1 MSSSPLWP
9 TGSTLPSRSTIL
21 AHACGISVPTVLRRV
36 PIGSSVKALKHV
48 GLASVSP
55 YDDVNSLMPSFDT
68 SCSIRYRGTGAP
80 AMIPVR
86 SLSLDA
92 SRVAASG
99 SARSVS
105 NMAGTPCS
113 AVHCSSWI
121 ARIVAGPS
129 NTSAG

>member
-1 MSSSPLWP
+1 M
-9 TGSTLPSRSTIL
+9 
-21 AHACGISVPTVLRRV
+21 SVPTVLSRV
-36 PIGSSVKALKHV
+36 WIGSSVKALKHV

-55 YDDVNSLMPSFDT
+55 YDDVNSAMPSLDT

-86 SLSLDA
+86 SRSADA
-92 SRVAASG
+92 SRAAASG
-99 SARSVS
+99 SASSVS